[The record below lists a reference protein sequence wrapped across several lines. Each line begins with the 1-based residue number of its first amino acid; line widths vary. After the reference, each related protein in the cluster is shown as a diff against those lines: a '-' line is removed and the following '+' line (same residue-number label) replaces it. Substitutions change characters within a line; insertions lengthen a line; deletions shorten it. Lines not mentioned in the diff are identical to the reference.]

1 MPTIPKVIPTT
12 IDIFDRMSVLHH
24 VTTVVLVLLAIGLM
38 LRRDSK
44 WHPRF
49 MLTAFCLDF
58 FVFIYLEITSYIVE
72 TAITVPRPILLFHAT
87 CAFAMLVCYF
97 LLIYLGGRILKGDYT
112 LLVSHKTIACVFI
125 PLRIAAYV
133 TSYFIWF

>member
-1 MPTIPKVIPTT
+1 MIPTT
-12 IDIFDRMSVLHH
+12 IDLFDRMSVLHH

-49 MLTAFCLDF
+49 MFTAFSLDF
-58 FVFIYLEITSYIVE
+58 FVFIYLEVTSFIIE
-72 TAITVPRPILLFHAT
+72 TAISVPRPILIFHAVA
-87 CAFAMLVCYF
+87 AFGVLICYF
-97 LLIYLGGRILKGDYT
+97 LLIYLGNRILSGDYSK
-112 LLVSHKTIACVFI
+112 LVNHKTVAYVFV
-125 PLRIAAYV
+125 PLRVVTYV